1 MALPSPFSLPQS
13 QFNAF
18 LFASI
23 GNEGNGMV
31 LSVISA
37 LARLGVDPWQ
47 EAARLADLPKELAAA
62 ALDRLILRLP
72 AGLWE
77 RTDTPEIAAR
87 LIELLPR
94 RDAIVRPAAA
104 ASVNAT
110 KANPPFAVWLIV
122 LALGASALVGSIANR
137 IQQADGHGASGPIS
151 TSVRSSTPP

>member
-72 AGLWE
+72 TGLWE
-77 RTDTPEIAAR
+77 RTETPKIAAR

-104 ASVNAT
+104 AGPT
-110 KANPPFAVWLIV
+110 KANPPFAVWMIV
-122 LALGASALVGSIANR
+122 LALGASALAGSIANR
-137 IQQADGHGASGPIS
+137 VQQAGDHGTPAPIG
-151 TSVRSSTPP
+151 TSVHPATQP